1 MADCQRSDF
10 LLITDIDATLLRARQ
25 GLSVKNEQAIRQFM
39 RRGGNFTLA
48 TGRSVE
54 SALVYARQLEVT
66 LPTIH
71 INGGCIY
78 SYQTGQYY
86 RETVLEDCF
95 RKATA
100 AVMEHFPQVGIV
112 AWTKNGAMLFSH
124 NDTTNV
130 LRAVEKLEYQPC
142 TLEDIAVNPYKMLFI
157 SEHGEKPQLERFLRE
172 RYPQGVD
179 YVSTSE
185 TYFEMIPKGISKGN
199 ALRQLSELVGIE
211 LERIIAIGDYYND
224 IQMLSAAGLGAA
236 VGNAPEQVKQAA
248 DLVLRD
254 CEEDAVAQMIE
265 LLEERVFGTREGLA
279 NLKK

>member
-25 GLSVKNEQAIRQFM
+25 GLSQKNEQAIRRFM
-39 RRGGNFTLA
+39 QRGGNFTLA

-54 SALVYARQLEVT
+54 SAQMYARQLQVA

-78 SYQTGQYY
+78 SYKAGRYY
-86 RETVLEDCF
+86 RETVLQDCF
-95 RKATA
+95 RRATA
-100 AVMEHFPQVGIV
+100 AVIEQFPQVGIV

-130 LRAVEKLEYQPC
+130 LRAVEKLDYQPC
-142 TLEDIAVNPYKMLFI
+142 TLEDITVNPYKMLFI

-172 RYPQGVD
+172 QYPEDVD

-199 ALRQLSELVGIE
+199 ALRQLSELVEIP
-211 LERIIAIGDYYND
+211 LERIIAVGDYYND
-224 IQMLSAAGLGAA
+224 IEMLQEAGLGAA

-265 LLEERVFGTREGLA
+265 LLEERVFGTRAGLA
-279 NLKK
+279 NLKR